1 MESILQTVE
10 GQEDRSAMT
19 KELAPAVPNLSPQLV
34 QKLSRDLWGFLTLNL
49 TGNAR
54 LLLNNSATL
63 EGFEMWGRLM
73 KGVRSRSEIRRHDL
87 LGKLQRP
94 EAAKSISDIPLTLE
108 RWDSL
113 LREYL
118 ESGRRRLSFEE

>member
-1 MESILQTVE
+1 
-10 GQEDRSAMT
+10 
-19 KELAPAVPNLSPQLV
+19 
-34 QKLSRDLWGFLTLNL
+34 
-49 TGNAR
+49 
-54 LLLNNSATL
+54 
-63 EGFEMWGRLM
+63 M

-118 ESGRRRLSFEE
+118 ESGGRRLSFEEQRAALLMLLPQKFREEVFFRIPETQVVADYGLSEDAQDEAVTKLRWQVQRQSELMV